1 MSHVGVEGE
10 VGVEE
15 RGACEGPAADPA
27 GVSGPA
33 SAPLQVDPQ
42 TTIQEEPLATALTYK
57 KNFCEN

>member
-33 SAPLQVDPQ
+33 PAPLQVDPQ

-57 KNFCEN
+57 